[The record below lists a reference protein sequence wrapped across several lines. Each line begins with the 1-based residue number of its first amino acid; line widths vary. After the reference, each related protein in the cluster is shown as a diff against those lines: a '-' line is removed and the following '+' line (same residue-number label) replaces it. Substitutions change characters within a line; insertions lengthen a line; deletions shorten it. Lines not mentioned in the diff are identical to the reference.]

1 MNMKRIIYIATVI
14 CLTIIIQGC
23 EDFLDTQ
30 SYTKQNTSNF
40 PMSVDDAKKQLTGI
54 YSTLSSAIKNVAD
67 THFYMAELASDDRFG
82 GGGENDKDMQGFDHL
97 MNTKPNRFGT
107 YWEARYQGIFRANMA
122 LETLENLT
130 DWESEAQKNHFTG
143 EVYFLRALF
152 YFELSQTFGEVP
164 LILKTEAENLPK
176 SPAEITY
183 GQIASDLKNAIELMN
198 STPYTN
204 TESGHATKWAAQA
217 LMARVFLF
225 YTGYYNKE
233 EIVLPE
239 EEGNVTKSQVIS
251 WLDECI
257 ASSGHDLVSDYR
269 NLWPYTNEYTV
280 EHYVYTKDKGLM
292 WEEDGNKETVF
303 AVKFGTTVD
312 WGDQYKLGYSN
323 QYNLHFGLRSNN
335 GGESTFPFGQGWGAG
350 PVNGELWNEWA
361 AREPDD
367 VRRTASILNVETELD
382 SYEYGADTQMEE
394 TGYWQKKYIPITAY
408 DSEGAFTISYAILKD
423 NAEVDYQLAHTQDL
437 ILIRF
442 ADVLLMHS
450 ELAQDATGMNR
461 VRLRAGLEPV
471 SYSLDAIKR
480 ERRWELAFEGLR
492 YFDLMRWGDAAE
504 KLAAQ
509 EGVAIKNRGVDAVM
523 RGFGGGYRARY
534 EATGGFWPIPNTQVE
549 LSDGVLTQNDGW
561 GTPDAEFTGW

>member
-1 MNMKRIIYIATVI
+1 MKKIIYIATVI
-14 CLTIIIQGC
+14 CLTLLFQGC

-152 YFELSQTFGEVP
+152 YFELSQTFGEIP

-176 SPAEITY
+176 SPADITY
-183 GQIASDLKNAIELMN
+183 AQIASDLKNAIELMN
-198 STPYTN
+198 STSYTN

-225 YTGYYNKE
+225 YTGYYNKNE
-233 EIVLPE
+233 LPLPE
-239 EEGNVTKSQVIS
+239 GEGSITKAQVVG
-251 WLDECI
+251 WLDDCI
-257 ASSGHDLVSDYR
+257 SNSGHDLVSDFR
-269 NLWPYTNEYTV
+269 NLWPYTNEFTV
-280 EHYVYTKDKGLM
+280 EHYNYTKGKNLM

-303 AVKFGTTVD
+303 AVKFGTSVD
-312 WGDQYKLGYSN
+312 WGDQFKLGYSN

-350 PVNGELWNEWA
+350 PVNSELWTEWSSA
-361 AREPDD
+361 EPNDI
-367 VRRTASILNVETELD
+367 RRTASILNVETELV

-394 TGYWQKKYIPITAY
+394 TGFWQKKYIPITAY
-408 DSEGAFTISYAILKD
+408 DSDNTFTISYAILKD
-423 NAEVDYQLAHTQDL
+423 EAQVDYQLAHTQDL
-437 ILIRF
+437 VLIRF

-450 ELAQDATGMNR
+450 ELSENATGINR
-461 VRLRAGLEPV
+461 VRARADLDPV
-471 SYSLDAIKR
+471 TYSLEAIKK

-492 YFDLMRWGDAAE
+492 YFDLMRWGDAAD

-523 RGFGGGYRARY
+523 RAFGGGYRARY
-534 EATGGFWPIPNTQVE
+534 EATGGFWPIPYSQVE
-549 LSDGVLTQNDGW
+549 LSDGVLTQNAGW

>member
-1 MNMKRIIYIATVI
+1 MKKIIYITTVI
-14 CLTIIIQGC
+14 CFSLLTQGC

-54 YSTLSSAIKNVAD
+54 YSTLSTAINNVAD
-67 THFYMAELASDDRFG
+67 SHFYMAELASDDRFG

-97 MNTKPNRFGT
+97 MNTKPNRLGT
-107 YWEARYQGIFRANMA
+107 FWEARYQGIFRANMA

-130 DWESEAQKNHFTG
+130 DWESETQKNQFTG
-143 EVYFLRALF
+143 EVYFLRALY

-164 LILKTEAENLPK
+164 LVIKTEAENLPK
-176 SPAEITY
+176 SPAEVTY
-183 GQIASDLKNAIELMN
+183 AQIASDLKNAIELMN

-204 TESGHATKWAAQA
+204 IESGHATKWAAEA

-225 YTGYYNKE
+225 YTGYYSKE
-233 EIVLPE
+233 ELPLPE
-239 EEGNVTKSQVIS
+239 GEGSITKTQVIG
-251 WLDECI
+251 WLDDCI
-257 ASSGHDLVSDYR
+257 SNSGHDLVSDFR

-280 EHYVYTKDKGLM
+280 EHYDYTKDQGLM
-292 WEEDGNKETVF
+292 WEDDGNKESVF
-303 AVKFGTTVD
+303 AIKFGTSVD
-312 WGDQYKLGYSN
+312 WGDQYKIGYSN

-350 PVNGELWNEWA
+350 PVNSEMWNEWSM
-361 AREPDD
+361 REPNDI
-367 VRRTASILNVETELD
+367 RRTASILNVETELD

-394 TGYWQKKYIPITAY
+394 TGFWQKKYVPITAY
-408 DSEGAFTISYAILKD
+408 DSDNNFKISYAILKD
-423 NAEVDYQLAHTQDL
+423 NAQEDYQLSHTQDL
-437 ILIRF
+437 VLIRF

-450 ELAQDATGMNR
+450 ELSQNATGLNR
-461 VRLRAGLEPV
+461 VRDRAGLDPV
-471 SYSLDAIKR
+471 AYTLEAIKR

-492 YFDLMRWGDAAE
+492 YFDLMRWGDAADQ
-504 KLAAQ
+504 LAKQ

-523 RGFGGGYRARY
+523 RGFGGGYKARY
-534 EATGGFWPIPNTQVE
+534 EATGGFWPIPNSQVE
-549 LSDGVLTQNDGW
+549 LSDGVLTQNAGW